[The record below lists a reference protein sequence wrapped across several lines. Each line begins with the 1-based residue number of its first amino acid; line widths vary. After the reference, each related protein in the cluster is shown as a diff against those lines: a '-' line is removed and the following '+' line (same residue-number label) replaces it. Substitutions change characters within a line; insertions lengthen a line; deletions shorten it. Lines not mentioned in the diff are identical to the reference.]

1 MGNVPS
7 FRASLTSPD
16 SLILILILIDLPVS
30 SERKTH
36 AVYINICHYIDQKKI
51 PEAGSETA
59 VAAIGLFFCPYTP
72 EQGQE
77 CLQG

>member
-7 FRASLTSPD
+7 FRASLMSPD
-16 SLILILILIDLPVS
+16 SLILILIDLPVS

-36 AVYINICHYIDQKKI
+36 AVYIKICHYIDQKKI

-59 VAAIGLFFCPYTP
+59 VA
-72 EQGQE
+72 
-77 CLQG
+77 